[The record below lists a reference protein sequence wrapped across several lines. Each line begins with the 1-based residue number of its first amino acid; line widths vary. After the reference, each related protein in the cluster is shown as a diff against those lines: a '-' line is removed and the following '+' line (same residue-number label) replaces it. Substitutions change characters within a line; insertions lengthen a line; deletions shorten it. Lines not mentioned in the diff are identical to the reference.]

1 MNGVITIVDMN
12 VFGKL
17 QKIRGMVLD
26 IDGVFT
32 DNQILVTENGEFL
45 RLMNV
50 RDGYAVKRAVAAGL
64 RIAIISGGKSLGT
77 IRRMNVLGVH
87 EVFLGVEKKLPVL
100 KDLLKQW
107 DMVPDEIVYMG
118 DDLPDLE
125 CLQYVGLASC
135 PSDAVPEILSACEYV
150 ATLRGGQGCVRELIE
165 HILQSQN
172 RW

>member
-87 EVFLGVEKKLPVL
+87 EVFLGVEKIACFKGFA
-100 KDLLKQW
+100 KA
-107 DMVPDEIVYMG
+107 MG
-118 DDLPDLE
+118 YGP
-125 CLQYVGLASC
+125 
-135 PSDAVPEILSACEYV
+135 
-150 ATLRGGQGCVRELIE
+150 R
-165 HILQSQN
+165 
-172 RW
+172 